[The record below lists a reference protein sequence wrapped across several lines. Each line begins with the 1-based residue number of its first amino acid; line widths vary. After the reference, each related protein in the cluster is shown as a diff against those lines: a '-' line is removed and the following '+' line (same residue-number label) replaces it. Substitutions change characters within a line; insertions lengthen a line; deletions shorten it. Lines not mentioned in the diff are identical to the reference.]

1 MQQRQTG
8 CSDQEG
14 DVSCHFPKFEREFI
28 EHSRVVNRND
38 SFAVTKTT
46 LLQVCALFERCNFD
60 AIAEITQKQ
69 WQ

>member
-1 MQQRQTG
+1 M
-8 CSDQEG
+8 
-14 DVSCHFPKFEREFI
+14 SCHFPKFEREFI
-28 EHSRVVNRND
+28 ENSRVVNRND